1 MFQLK
6 ARLQEEQKRVQ
17 DDNKRIQENIKQL
30 MKIQEKLKLQQA
42 SLKYTP
48 KLPTNNFIPS
58 GNFIPPQ
65 ILTPPD
71 GMLSLAQPNIGPST
85 IVQALPIYEAK
96 FYQATQPTTT
106 TTASLPTFDPFYTPI
121 LEKIDKVLV
130 DIDYTEEPCRERLI
144 CSMYK
149 NPQKFSPHSNLLS
162 AELSR

>member
-1 MFQLK
+1 
-6 ARLQEEQKRVQ
+6 
-17 DDNKRIQENIKQL
+17 
-30 MKIQEKLKLQQA
+30 MKMQEKLKLQQA
-42 SLKYTP
+42 LLKHTS
-48 KLPTNNFIPS
+48 KLGTNNFIPNA
-58 GNFIPPQ
+58 NFIPSQ

-71 GMLSLAQPNIGPST
+71 GMQSLVQPTVGPLS

-96 FYQATQPTTT
+96 FYQGTT
-106 TTASLPTFDPFYTPI
+106 TTAPIPVFDAFYTPI
-121 LEKIDKVLV
+121 LDKIDKVLV